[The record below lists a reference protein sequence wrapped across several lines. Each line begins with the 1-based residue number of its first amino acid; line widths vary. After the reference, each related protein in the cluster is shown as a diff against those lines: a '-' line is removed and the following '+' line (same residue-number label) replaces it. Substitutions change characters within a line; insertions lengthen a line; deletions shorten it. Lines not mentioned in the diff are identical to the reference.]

1 MKIVEIL
8 QTAKEKRASDIHFV
22 VGKPPMFRINGTLQA
37 YGEERLMP
45 DSTKELIYSI
55 LNEEQRVKFELE
67 KELDFSF
74 GVQGMGRYRANIHY
88 QRETIAAALRSIST
102 TVPSMA
108 ELNLPAVLKTFTEYQ
123 NGLVLVTGPTGS
135 GKSTTLATMIDEI
148 NRTRYEHIITIE
160 DPIEYLHR
168 HDKCLV
174 EQREIGTDTSTFAMA
189 LRYALRQD
197 PDVILIGE
205 MRDLETIVA
214 ALTAAET
221 GHLVFGTLHTRD
233 AAQTVDRIVD
243 VFPHEQ
249 QQQIRLQLS
258 NSLKGIVSQQLI
270 PNKDGKGMEL
280 AYEILVGTPAIGNLI
295 RESKTHQIYS
305 MIQTGAKYGMRTMDS
320 VLKDLFQAGKISASE
335 LEKRMKSLDDLNN
348 SDVGKGNMSW
358 RNM

>member
-1 MKIVEIL
+1 MKVIDIL
-8 QTAKEKRASDIHFV
+8 QEAKGKKASDIHLV
-22 VGKPPMFRINGTLQA
+22 VGRPPMLRVHGRLEE
-37 YGEERLMP
+37 YGDEVLNP
-45 DSTKELIYSI
+45 DSAKFLIYSI

-74 GVQGMGRYRANIHY
+74 GVKDLGRFRANIHY
-88 QRETIAAALRSIST
+88 QRGTIAAALRSIN
-102 TVPSMA
+102 TVIPTME
-108 ELNLPAVLKTFTEYQ
+108 ELGLPGVLKTFTEYN

-148 NRTRYEHIITIE
+148 NRNKAEHIITIE

-168 HDKCLV
+168 HQKCVV
-174 EQREIGTDTSTFAMA
+174 EQREIGADTGSFSSA

-205 MRDLETIVA
+205 MRDLETIIA

-233 AAQTVDRIVD
+233 AAQTIDRIVD
-243 VFPHEQ
+243 VFPPNQ

-258 NSLKGIVSQQLI
+258 NALKGIVSQQLI
-270 PNKDGKGMEL
+270 PNRSGSGMEL

-295 RESKTHQIYS
+295 REAKTHQIYS

-320 VLKDLFQAGKISASE
+320 VIKDLYEKGKITTAE
-335 LEKRMKSLDDLNN
+335 FERRMKTVQAIDKNF
-348 SDVGKGNMSW
+348 
-358 RNM
+358 

>member
-1 MKIVEIL
+1 MRVIDIL
-8 QTAKEKRASDIHFV
+8 QEAKVRKASDIHLV
-22 VGKPPMFRINGTLQA
+22 VGRQPMLRVNGKLT
-37 YGEERLMP
+37 
-45 DSTKELIYSI
+45 ELGDEILNPETAKVLVYSI

-74 GVQGMGRYRANIHY
+74 GVKDLGRFRANIHY
-88 QRETIAAALRSIST
+88 QRGTIAAALRSIN
-102 TVPSMA
+102 TVIPTM
-108 ELNLPAVLKTFTEYQ
+108 EQLGLPTVLKSFTEYK

-148 NRTRYEHIITIE
+148 NRTKSEHIITIE

-168 HDKCLV
+168 HQKCVV
-174 EQREIGTDTSTFAMA
+174 EQREIGADTGSFAAA

-233 AAQTVDRIVD
+233 AAQTIDRIVD
-243 VFPHEQ
+243 VFPSNQ

-258 NSLKGIVSQQLI
+258 NALKGIVSQQLI
-270 PNKDGKGMEL
+270 PNKNGTKMEL

-305 MIQTGAKYGMRTMDS
+305 MIQTGGKFGMKTMDT
-320 VLKDLFQAGKISASE
+320 VLKELFEKGKISVQE
-335 LEKRMKSLDDLNN
+335 FEKRQRQSQTLDKNFQ
-348 SDVGKGNMSW
+348 
-358 RNM
+358 

>member
-1 MKIVEIL
+1 MKIIDVL
-8 QTAKEKRASDIHFV
+8 QEAKDKKASDIHLV
-22 VGKPPMFRINGTLQA
+22 VGRPPMLRKQGHLEAFGDEMLTPETAKI
-37 YGEERLMP
+37 
-45 DSTKELIYSI
+45 LIYSI
-55 LNEEQRVKFELE
+55 LNEEQRVKFELD

-74 GVQGMGRYRANIHY
+74 GVKDLGRFRANIHY
-88 QRETIAAALRSIST
+88 QRGTIAAALRTINTEIPKMSD
-102 TVPSMA
+102 
-108 ELNLPAVLKTFTEYQ
+108 LGLPEVLKNFTEYN

-135 GKSTTLATMIDEI
+135 GKSTTLATLIDEI
-148 NRTRYEHIITIE
+148 NRNKAEHIITVE

-168 HDKCLV
+168 HQKCVV
-174 EQREIGTDTSTFAMA
+174 EQREIGADTGSFAAA

-233 AAQTVDRIVD
+233 AAQTIDRIVD
-243 VFPHEQ
+243 VFPPNQ

-258 NSLKGIVSQQLI
+258 NALKGIVSQQLI
-270 PNKDGKGMEL
+270 PSKNEKKMEL

-305 MIQTGAKYGMRTMDS
+305 MIQTGGKYGMRTMDS
-320 VLKDLFQAGKISASE
+320 VLKELFDKGKISTNE
-335 LEKRMKSLDDLNN
+335 YEKRMKTVQPDKNF
-348 SDVGKGNMSW
+348 
-358 RNM
+358 

>member
-1 MKIVEIL
+1 MKIIDIL
-8 QTAKEKRASDIHFV
+8 QEAKEKKASDIHLV
-22 VGKPPMFRINGTLQA
+22 VGRPPMLRKHGSLEAFGDEALN
-37 YGEERLMP
+37 P
-45 DSTKELIYSI
+45 DAAKMLIYSI

-74 GVQGMGRYRANIHY
+74 GVKDLGRFRANIHY
-88 QRETIAAALRSIST
+88 QRGTIAAALRSINTEIPRMS
-102 TVPSMA
+102 
-108 ELNLPAVLKTFTEYQ
+108 ELGLPEVLKNFTEYN

-135 GKSTTLATMIDEI
+135 GKSTTLATLIDEI
-148 NRTRYEHIITIE
+148 NRNKAEHIITIE

-168 HDKCLV
+168 HQKCVV
-174 EQREIGTDTSTFAMA
+174 EQREIGADTGSFASA

-233 AAQTVDRIVD
+233 AAQTIDRIVD
-243 VFPHEQ
+243 VFPPNQ

-258 NSLKGIVSQQLI
+258 NALKGIVSQQLI
-270 PNKDGKGMEL
+270 PNKNNSGMEL
-280 AYEILVGTPAIGNLI
+280 GYEILVGTPAIGNLI
-295 RESKTHQIYS
+295 REAKTHQIYS

-320 VLKDLFQAGKISASE
+320 VLKELFDKGKISTIE
-335 LEKRMKSLDDLNN
+335 YEKRMKTVQTTD
-348 SDVGKGNMSW
+348 KKF
-358 RNM
+358 

>member
-1 MKIVEIL
+1 VKIVEIL
-8 QTAKEKRASDIHFV
+8 KEAKEKKASDIHLV
-22 VGKPPMFRINGTLQA
+22 VGKPPMFRVNGKLQEF
-37 YGEERLMP
+37 GEERLMP

-55 LNEEQRVKFELE
+55 LNEEQRVKFELD

-88 QRETIAAALRSIST
+88 QRETIAAALRAIST
-102 TVPSMA
+102 TVPKM
-108 ELNLPAVLKTFTEYQ
+108 EDLNLPSVLKSFTEYK

-135 GKSTTLATMIDEI
+135 GKFTTLATMIDEI
-148 NRTRYEHIITIE
+148 NRNKHEHIITIE

-168 HDKCLV
+168 HDKSLV
-174 EQREIGTDTSTFAMA
+174 EQREIGTDTSTFAQA

-270 PNKDGKGMEL
+270 PNKNGDGMEL

-295 RESKTHQIYS
+295 REAKTHQIYS
-305 MIQTGAKYGMRTMDS
+305 MIQTGSKFGMRTMDS
-320 VLKDLFQAGKISASE
+320 VLKELFQAGKISASE
-335 LEKRMKSLDDLNN
+335 FDKRMRSPDSISNTN
-348 SDVGKGNMSW
+348 TTSW
-358 RNM
+358 KNF

>member
-1 MKIVEIL
+1 MKVIDIL
-8 QTAKEKRASDIHFV
+8 QEAKGKKASDIHLV
-22 VGKPPMFRINGTLQA
+22 VGKPPMLRVHGRLEE
-37 YGEERLMP
+37 YGDEVLNP
-45 DSTKELIYSI
+45 DSAKFLIYSI

-74 GVQGMGRYRANIHY
+74 GVKDLGRFRANIHY
-88 QRETIAAALRSIST
+88 QRGTIAAALRSINT
-102 TVPSMA
+102 IIPTMD
-108 ELNLPAVLKTFTEYQ
+108 ELGLPVVLKTFTEYN

-148 NRTRYEHIITIE
+148 NRNKAEHIITIE

-168 HDKCLV
+168 HQKCVV
-174 EQREIGTDTSTFAMA
+174 EQREIGADTGSFSSA

-233 AAQTVDRIVD
+233 AAQTIDRIVD
-243 VFPHEQ
+243 VFPPNQ

-258 NSLKGIVSQQLI
+258 NALKGIVSQQLI
-270 PNKDGKGMEL
+270 PNRSGSGMEL

-295 RESKTHQIYS
+295 REAKTHQIYS

-320 VLKDLFQAGKISASE
+320 VIKDLYEKGKISTAE
-335 LEKRMKSLDDLNN
+335 FERRMKTVQSIDKNF
-348 SDVGKGNMSW
+348 
-358 RNM
+358 

>member
-1 MKIVEIL
+1 MWQIIDIL
-8 QTAKEKRASDIHFV
+8 KASKEKKASDIHLV
-22 VGKPPMFRINGTLQA
+22 VGRPPMLRRNGLLEQLGDEMLNPESNKA
-37 YGEERLMP
+37 
-45 DSTKELIYSI
+45 LIYSI

-74 GVQGMGRYRANIHY
+74 GVKDMGRFRANIHY
-88 QRETIAAALRSIST
+88 QRGTIAAALRLINVVIPT
-102 TVPSMA
+102 ME
-108 ELNLPAVLKTFTEYQ
+108 ELGLPPVLKKFTEYN

-148 NRTRYEHIITIE
+148 NRTKCEHIITIE

-168 HDKCLV
+168 HQKCVV
-174 EQREIGTDTSTFAMA
+174 EQREIGADTGSFTSA

-233 AAQTVDRIVD
+233 AAQTIDRIVD
-243 VFPHEQ
+243 VFPTNQ

-258 NSLKGIVSQQLI
+258 GALKGIISQQLI
-270 PNKDGKGMEL
+270 PNKNGDGMEL
-280 AYEILVGTPAIGNLI
+280 GYEILVGTPAIGNLI
-295 RESKTHQIYS
+295 RECKTQQIYS
-305 MIQTGAKYGMRTMDS
+305 MIQTGGKFGMKTMDT
-320 VLKDLFQAGKISASE
+320 VLRELVDKGKISMAE
-335 LEKRMKSLDDLNN
+335 YDKRKTTGQATDKNFN
-348 SDVGKGNMSW
+348 
-358 RNM
+358 

>member
-8 QTAKEKRASDIHFV
+8 KEAKEKKASDIHLV
-22 VGKPPMFRINGTLQA
+22 VGKPPMFRINGKLQE

-55 LNEEQRVKFELE
+55 LNEEQRVKFELD

-88 QRETIAAALRSIST
+88 QRETIAAALRAIST
-102 TVPSMA
+102 TVPKM
-108 ELNLPAVLKTFTEYQ
+108 EDLNLPPVLKSFTEYK

-135 GKSTTLATMIDEI
+135 GKSTTLATMIGEI
-148 NRTRYEHIITIE
+148 NRNKHEHIITIE

-168 HDKCLV
+168 HDKSLV
-174 EQREIGTDTSTFAMA
+174 EQREIGTDTSTFAQA

-205 MRDLETIVA
+205 LRDLETIVA

-270 PNKDGKGMEL
+270 PNKNGDGMEL

-305 MIQTGAKYGMRTMDS
+305 MIQTGSKFGMRTMDS
-320 VLKDLFQAGKISASE
+320 VLKDLFQQGKISASE
-335 LEKRMKSLDDLNN
+335 FDKRMRSPDSPANTN
-348 SDVGKGNMSW
+348 TTSW
-358 RNM
+358 KNF

>member
-1 MKIVEIL
+1 MKIVDIL
-8 QTAKEKRASDIHFV
+8 KDAKDHKASDIHFV
-22 VGKPPMFRINGTLQA
+22 VGKPPMFRIHGKLSEH
-37 YGEERLMP
+37 GDERLMP
-45 DSTKELIYSI
+45 DTVKELIYSI
-55 LNEEQRVKFELE
+55 LNEEQRIKFELE

-74 GVQGMGRYRANIHY
+74 GIQGMGRFRANIHY
-88 QRETIAAALRSIST
+88 QRETIAAALRSINTS
-102 TVPSMA
+102 VPSMR
-108 ELNLPAVLKTFTEYQ
+108 ELGLPKVLKSFTEYK

-135 GKSTTLATMIDEI
+135 GKSTTLATMIAEI
-148 NRTRYEHIITIE
+148 NQTKFEHIITIE

-174 EQREIGTDTSTFAMA
+174 EQREIGTDTASFSSA

-205 MRDLETIVA
+205 MRDLETIEA

-243 VFPHEQ
+243 AFPHEQ

-270 PNKDGKGMEL
+270 PNKTNSGMEL

-295 RESKTHQIYS
+295 REAKTHQIYS
-305 MIQTGAKYGMRTMDS
+305 MIQTGGKYGMRTMDS
-320 VLKDLFQAGKISASE
+320 VLRELFEGGRITASE
-335 LEKRMKSLDDLNN
+335 FDKRMKSPDNN
-348 SDVGKGNMSW
+348 GFGNSNGNKGWKNF
-358 RNM
+358 

>member
-8 QTAKEKRASDIHFV
+8 KEAKEKKASDIHLV
-22 VGKPPMFRINGTLQA
+22 VGKPPMFRINGKLQEF
-37 YGEERLMP
+37 GEERLMP

-88 QRETIAAALRSIST
+88 QRETIAAALRAIST
-102 TVPSMA
+102 TVPKM
-108 ELNLPAVLKTFTEYQ
+108 EDLNLPSVLKSFTEYK

-148 NRTRYEHIITIE
+148 NRNKHEHIITIE

-168 HDKCLV
+168 HDKSLV
-174 EQREIGTDTSTFAMA
+174 EQREIGTDTSTFAQA

-205 MRDLETIVA
+205 LRDLETIVA

-270 PNKDGKGMEL
+270 PNKDGNGMEL

-295 RESKTHQIYS
+295 REAKTHQIYS
-305 MIQTGAKYGMRTMDS
+305 MIQTGSKFGMRTMDS
-320 VLKDLFQAGKISASE
+320 VLKELFQGGKISASE
-335 LEKRMKSLDDLNN
+335 FDKRMRSPDSISNTN
-348 SDVGKGNMSW
+348 TTSW
-358 RNM
+358 KNF

>member
-1 MKIVEIL
+1 MKIIDIL
-8 QTAKEKRASDIHFV
+8 QEAKEKKASDIHLV
-22 VGKPPMFRINGTLQA
+22 VGRPPMLRQHGSLVAFGDETLNPEPA
-37 YGEERLMP
+37 KM
-45 DSTKELIYSI
+45 LIYSI

-74 GVQGMGRYRANIHY
+74 GVKDLGRFRANIHY
-88 QRETIAAALRSIST
+88 QRGTIAAALRSINTEIPTMS
-102 TVPSMA
+102 
-108 ELNLPAVLKTFTEYQ
+108 ELGLPEVLKNFTEYN

-135 GKSTTLATMIDEI
+135 GKSTTLATLIDEI
-148 NRTRYEHIITIE
+148 NRTKAEHIITIE

-168 HDKCLV
+168 HQKCIV
-174 EQREIGTDTSTFAMA
+174 EQREIGADTGSFASA

-233 AAQTVDRIVD
+233 SAQTIDRIVD
-243 VFPHEQ
+243 VFPPNQ

-258 NSLKGIVSQQLI
+258 NALKGIVSQQLI
-270 PNKDGKGMEL
+270 PSKNNSGMEL
-280 AYEILVGTPAIGNLI
+280 AYEILIGTPAIGNLI

-320 VLKDLFQAGKISASE
+320 VLKELFDRGKISTIE
-335 LEKRMKSLDDLNN
+335 YEKRMKTVQSLD
-348 SDVGKGNMSW
+348 KKF
-358 RNM
+358 